1 MQKNVSSALF
11 YLQKNVSLQRNKVR
25 KNVVKC
31 YI

>member
-1 MQKNVSSALF
+1 MQKNVSTILF

-25 KNVVKC
+25 KNVVKY